1 MSTPTASLRHDI
13 QPVDT
18 RLIRYLAC
26 VPEQQAL
33 RVLIATLLGLYGW
46 WLDGGLWL
54 TSWGAVLLPASYA
67 LLQAVLTQ
75 VELRR
80 GEHPALSLLVTLLDA
95 ALLAPMLFNDPVP
108 ATPTLM
114 LVALMALLAGLRW
127 SPRGRLGTTLLLALL
142 ATVTLATR
150 NWLADE
156 MNGPFLI
163 VQIATLLLLLAAAA
177 IASRQTTLLQRRNLW
192 LPGADPDTGLGNRA
206 TLYAAADLLFPLVHR
221 QQLPLTLLYVVIEP
235 QTARARL
242 APAQVRQLAAG
253 FADCARGRLRGS
265 DLLVRYGELEFVFL
279 LPDCPNSAAD
289 PIAHEL
295 QARMQTWCQ
304 AEGLAARLHVGATW
318 LPTQPMALD
327 QLLISMDEALA
338 RARQSGWNR
347 AGAIH
352 ADPEQA
358 RLGPQLS

>member
-1 MSTPTASLRHDI
+1 MSTPTASPRHDI

-33 RVLIATLLGLYGW
+33 RVLLATLLGLYGW

-54 TSWGAVLLPASYA
+54 TAWGAVLIPASYA
-67 LLQAVLTQ
+67 LLQAVLAQ

-80 GEHPALSLLVTLLDA
+80 GEHPALSVLISLLDA
-95 ALLAPMLFNDPVP
+95 ALLVPMLFNDPVP

-114 LVALMALLAGLRW
+114 LLAIMALLAGLRW
-127 SPRGRLGTTLLLALL
+127 SPRGRLALGLLLTLL
-142 ATVTLATR
+142 ATVTLSTR
-150 NWLADE
+150 NWLVDE

-163 VQIATLLLLLAAAA
+163 VQIATLLLLLAAVA
-177 IASRQTTLLQRRNLW
+177 IAGRQATQLRLRNLW
-192 LPGADPDTGLGNRA
+192 LPGEDPDTGLGNRA
-206 TLYAAADLLFPLVHR
+206 TLYAAADLLFPLIHR

-235 QTARARL
+235 QTKRTGVSATL
-242 APAQVRQLAAG
+242 VRDLAAG
-253 FADCARGRLRGS
+253 FAECARARLRGS

-289 PIAHEL
+289 PIAQEL
-295 QARMQTWCQ
+295 QRRMKDWCN
-304 AEGLAARLHVGATW
+304 ASGIAAQLHVGATW
-318 LPTQPMALD
+318 LPAQPMALD

-347 AGAIH
+347 VGAVH
-352 ADPEQA
+352 ADPEHA
-358 RLGPQLS
+358 RQGPQLS

>member
-33 RVLIATLLGLYGW
+33 RVLLATLLGLYGW

-54 TSWGAVLLPASYA
+54 TAWGAVLVPASYA
-67 LLQAVLTQ
+67 LLQALLAQ
-75 VELRR
+75 VELGR
-80 GEHPALSLLVTLLDA
+80 GEHPALSLLISLLDA
-95 ALLAPMLFNDPVP
+95 ALLVPMLFNDPVP

-127 SPRGRLGTTLLLALL
+127 SPRGRVILTGLLTLLA
-142 ATVTLATR
+142 AMTLAAR

-163 VQIATLLLLLAAAA
+163 VQAAILLLLLAAAA
-177 IASRQTTLLQRRNLW
+177 IAGRQATQLRLRNLW
-192 LPGADPDTGLGNRA
+192 LPGEDADTGLGNRA
-206 TLYAAADLLFPLVHR
+206 TLYAAADLLFPLIHR
-221 QQLPLTLLYVVIEP
+221 QQMPLTLLYAVVEP
-235 QTARARL
+235 EIKRSGLSRAL
-242 APAQVRQLAAG
+242 VRQLAAG
-253 FADCARGRLRGS
+253 FADCARDRLRGS

-295 QARMQTWCQ
+295 QRRMQAWCQ
-304 AEGLAARLHVGATW
+304 AAGVTARLHVGATW
-318 LPTQPMALD
+318 LPVQPMALD
-327 QLLISMDEALA
+327 QLLISMAEALA

-347 AGAIH
+347 AGAVH

-358 RLGPQLS
+358 RLGAQLS